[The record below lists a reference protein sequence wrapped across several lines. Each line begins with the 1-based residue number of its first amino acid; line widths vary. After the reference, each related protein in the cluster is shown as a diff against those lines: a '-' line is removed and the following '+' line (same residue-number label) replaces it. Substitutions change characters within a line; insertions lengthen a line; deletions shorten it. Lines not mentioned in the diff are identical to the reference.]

1 MSDKYNFKTVSLRNS
16 TYSKLND
23 LTKQLVPG
31 IKLSGAKAVEKLIID
46 RHSNFNDE
54 QGNSYDEKTTIK
66 V

>member
-16 TYSKLND
+16 TYSKLDD
-23 LTKQLVPG
+23 LTEQLVPG

-46 RHSNFNDE
+46 RHSDFNDE
-54 QGNSYDEKTTIK
+54 KEISYDQKTIIE